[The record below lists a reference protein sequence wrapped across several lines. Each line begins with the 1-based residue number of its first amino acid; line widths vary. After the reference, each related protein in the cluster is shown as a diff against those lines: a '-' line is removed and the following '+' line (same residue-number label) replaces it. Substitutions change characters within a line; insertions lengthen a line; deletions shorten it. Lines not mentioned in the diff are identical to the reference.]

1 MSDWWNESEA
11 ASGSDPTM
19 SLVELCRY
27 GDLNGEYW
35 EYGEYASEQQLAAVK
50 AALHRGDDVNST
62 GEYGWTALMWAV
74 TEKHNSVVELLLKTP
89 NIDVNQ
95 KDDNEGC
102 CALHLAVTFENNEA
116 LKLLLNVP
124 NIDVNIVETDGES
137 AVHMAVLKDNI
148 EALKLLLDVPNID
161 VNIEIKGGE
170 YKGMSAV
177 HMAAWLNNNIEVL
190 KLLLSHPSL
199 TALTLNQ
206 KNEWYGATPVMWAV
220 IDDKLEHLELLA
232 ADLRVDLDTTDK
244 EGRSL
249 EERARWL
256 LLVEFLLK
264 SRDHKL

>member
-1 MSDWWNESEA
+1 
-11 ASGSDPTM
+11 M
-19 SLVELCRY
+19 SLVELCSVNY
-27 GDLNGEYW
+27 GDLKGEYW
-35 EYGEYASEQQLAAVK
+35 EYGDYASEQQLAAVK
-50 AALHRGDDVNST
+50 AALQRGDDVNST
-62 GEYGWTALMWAV
+62 GEYGWTALMCAV

-89 NIDVNQ
+89 NIDANQ

-102 CALHLAVTFENNEA
+102 CALHLAVTFENIEA

-124 NIDVNIVETDGES
+124 NIDVNIVDTDGES
-137 AVHMAVLKDNI
+137 AVHMVVVKDNI
-148 EALKLLLDVPNID
+148 EALKLLLNVPNID

-206 KNEWYGATPVMWAV
+206 KNEWHGATPVMLAV
-220 IDDKLEHLELLA
+220 ISNELKHLELLA
-232 ADLRVDLDTTDK
+232 ADPRVDLDTTDK

-256 LLVEFLLK
+256 FLVEF
-264 SRDHKL
+264 SGS